1 MKIQEKVGKDTGS
14 EIGSIPRSI
23 TAVLLEDLID
33 VCKPGDDVT
42 VVGVVMRR
50 WSTLGKGQEGRTGVW
65 TLTHV
70 SIGAVTAVFWTGEKL
85 ETQQQSFKHPSK

>member
-50 WSTLGKGQEGRTGVW
+50 WSTLGKGQEGRTGVDIDACVW
-65 TLTHV
+65 GMIWV
-70 SIGAVTAVFWTGEKL
+70 KESESSKK
-85 ETQQQSFKHPSK
+85 ETVGLI

>member
-50 WSTLGKGQEGRTGVW
+50 WSTLGKGQEGRTGVYIDASLIIFRNRAIE
-65 TLTHV
+65 T
-70 SIGAVTAVFWTGEKL
+70 VF
-85 ETQQQSFKHPSK
+85 

>member
-50 WSTLGKGQEGRTGVW
+50 WSALGKGQEGRTGVW

-70 SIGAVTAVFWTGEKL
+70 SIGHDLGQRVRIIQKRNRWADLKML
-85 ETQQQSFKHPSK
+85 S